1 MSHHIN
7 LIRIKGVHH
16 ALLPLNE
23 KIVFVGGATVSLYAD
38 KPEQADVRP
47 TNDIDVLVEV
57 GSYAG
62 YVKIQQQ
69 LAALG
74 FEIDRISNV
83 TCRYLYEGL
92 VVDVMPTDENA
103 LGFSNRWYRDGFAN
117 LTQYSLDT
125 NTNVNIFTSPYF
137 LASKMEAFI
146 GHGKNDGRTSRDF
159 EDIVFLLDN
168 RSTIWKELQQTTNDL
183 RIFLQDEIRVLL
195 ANKNIEEWI
204 SAHLEYETAA
214 ARGRMILNNMK
225 TFVSAVQ

>member
-1 MSHHIN
+1 
-7 LIRIKGVHH
+7 
-16 ALLPLNE
+16 
-23 KIVFVGGATVSLYAD
+23 
-38 KPEQADVRP
+38 
-47 TNDIDVLVEV
+47 
-57 GSYAG
+57 
-62 YVKIQQQ
+62 
-69 LAALG
+69 
-74 FEIDRISNV
+74 
-83 TCRYLYEGL
+83 
-92 VVDVMPTDENA
+92 
-103 LGFSNRWYRDGFAN
+103 
-117 LTQYSLDT
+117 
-125 NTNVNIFTSPYF
+125 
-137 LASKMEAFI
+137 MEAFI